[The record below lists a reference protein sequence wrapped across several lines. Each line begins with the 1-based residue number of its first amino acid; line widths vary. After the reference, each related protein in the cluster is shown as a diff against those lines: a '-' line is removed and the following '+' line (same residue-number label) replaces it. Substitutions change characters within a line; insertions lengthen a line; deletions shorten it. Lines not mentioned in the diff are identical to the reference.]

1 MNYIV
6 LDLQHL
12 NVQRVNNPISQLG
25 ADMSSPRLVGLAV
38 TLDKQIAFRYFK
50 LMSLVGS
57 VKGNKCNSSGG
68 LKKRTVMEVTSTADR
83 FGATTHT

>member
-12 NVQRVNNPISQLG
+12 NVQRVNNTISQLG
-25 ADMSSPRLVGLAV
+25 AGMSSPRLVGLAV

-68 LKKRTVMEVTSTADR
+68 LEKRTVMEVTSTADR